1 MVSVSQA
8 VEQSNYISKK
18 IWIITSI
25 VKKIVCLFDRIGIV
39 LHIVALFLSLF
50 NKLIT
55 GYKSSFNF
63 KQEEHNN
70 TIKIVHCVTCINVM
84 DILVIFKLEKRYLLK
99 ESALMPLLQVLVCHW
114 YQGNHAHRPFL
125 FCTCSSQI
133 LQTILIH
140 QTLGAIA
147 DIIVKES

>member
-99 ESALMPLLQVLVCHW
+99 ESALMPLLQVLVCH
-114 YQGNHAHRPFL
+114 
-125 FCTCSSQI
+125 
-133 LQTILIH
+133 
-140 QTLGAIA
+140 
-147 DIIVKES
+147 